1 MKVKKYSARKML
13 SSTPE
18 ELQQNLSGTFILV
31 FDDGEMEVTAPST
44 VISGYAW
51 NFHRQWPNTPLLR
64 KHHALS
70 YTTKQDF
77 SAGTIIQML
86 KDIAWDVYDAYNGN
100 PEQPQPIIL
109 AKWLYVITNQIYNAM
124 VITTEDSVISLDILD
139 FIEVA
144 ETPEVA
150 DVLRTPPSLKV
161 SRKTWSDW
169 ISRSYK
175 AIEKFFMQRD
185 NQNALAVAVRAGL
198 VKKQQALQCVGPR
211 GFVTDVDDVFFKYP
225 ITRSFLTGMKTIYNT
240 IVESRSGAR
249 SLIAN
254 KQQISDA
261 EYFARKLQL
270 LVEIV
275 ERVHPGDCGSQRYL
289 TLKVRDREIDADGI
303 QVRPPDLDVLQGKYY
318 LNEETGKLE
327 EIRADSTY
335 LLNKMIR
342 IRSPLAGCQHP
353 DPNGIC
359 EVCMGALAKSVPPG
373 TILGHLAA
381 SHTTQQSSQGILS
394 TKHFMDGNPKIQ
406 SIKPTGGDNT
416 KCLKISDTGN
426 SYLFNEKIKGTAKYL
441 IIPAEALHGLPSVEK
456 MTLDEISRVN
466 VADISSIEGLSIS
479 LETKDSKAITPVTLN
494 VGNRRASLTYRML
507 QHIKQKG
514 WTKDEYGNFV
524 ITLDG
529 WDWEETAFIIPVR
542 RISMGDFA
550 KEIQKFIEQPLGD
563 TENMCTALIEFSD
576 LVNSRLSINIAL
588 LEVILLGASIQSSQN
603 RNFYIPKVDGSN
615 NFIMERTT
623 HTEVITGRSLSA
635 AFSHDDMGS
644 KILSIQS
651 MLHAHRPQLMMDVL
665 FKPQETVNDKYRFTR
680 YYD

>member
-1 MKVKKYSARKML
+1 MKKYSARKML
-13 SSTPE
+13 QSTAE

-31 FDDGEMEVTAPST
+31 FDDGEMEVTASST
-44 VISGYAW
+44 VISGYVW
-51 NFHRQWPNTPLLR
+51 NFHRQWPNTPLLQR
-64 KHHALS
+64 HHAQW
-70 YTTKQDF
+70 YTKKQDF
-77 SAGTIIQML
+77 GGGTIIQLL
-86 KDIAWDVYDAYNGN
+86 KCVAWDVYDAYNGMPN
-100 PEQPQPIIL
+100 QPSSTLL
-109 AKWLYVITNQIYNAM
+109 AKWVYETTNQIYNAM
-124 VITTEDSVISLDILD
+124 VVATEDSVISLDILD
-139 FIEVA
+139 FIEVTD
-144 ETPEVA
+144 TPEVA
-150 DVLRTPPSLKV
+150 EVLKAAPGLKV

-240 IVESRSGAR
+240 VVESRSGAR

-270 LVEIV
+270 LVEVV
-275 ERVHPGDCGSQRYL
+275 ERVHPGDCGSQKYL
-289 TLKVRDREIDADGI
+289 IMKVRDREIDADGI
-303 QVRPPDLDVLQGKYY
+303 QVRPPDLEILQGKYY

-353 DPNGIC
+353 NPNGIC

-373 TILGHLAA
+373 TTLGHLAA
-381 SHTTQQSSQGILS
+381 SYTTQQSSQGILS

-406 SIKPTGGDNT
+406 SIKLVGGDNNR
-416 KCLKISDTGN
+416 CLKVSDTGN
-426 SYLFNEKIKGTAKYL
+426 SYLFNDKIKSTAKCM
-441 IIPAEALHGLPSVEK
+441 IIPADALHALPSIEK
-456 MTLDEISRVN
+456 MSLDEISRAN
-466 VADISSIEGLSIS
+466 VADISGIEGMSIV
-479 LETKDSKAITPVTLN
+479 LESKTEQTIVPITLN
-494 VGNRRASLTYRML
+494 IGNRKASLTYRML

-529 WDWEETAFIIPVR
+529 WNWEETAFIIPVR
-542 RISMGDFA
+542 RISMGAFA
-550 KEIQKFIEQPLGD
+550 KEIEKFIESPLGD
-563 TENMCTALIEFSD
+563 KENMCTALIEFSD
-576 LVNSRLSINIAL
+576 LINSRLNINIAL
-588 LEVILLGASIQSSQN
+588 LEIILLGASVRDSDN
-603 RNFYIPKVDGSN
+603 ENFFMPKIDGNSN
-615 NFIMERTT
+615 FNMDRISDAEIMA
-623 HTEVITGRSLSA
+623 GRSLSGA
-635 AFSHDDMGS
+635 YSHDDMAA
-644 KILSIQS
+644 KILSIKS
-651 MLHAHRPQLMMDVL
+651 MIHSHRPQLMMDAL
-665 FKPQETVNDKYRFTR
+665 FKPQETVNDKYRYAR